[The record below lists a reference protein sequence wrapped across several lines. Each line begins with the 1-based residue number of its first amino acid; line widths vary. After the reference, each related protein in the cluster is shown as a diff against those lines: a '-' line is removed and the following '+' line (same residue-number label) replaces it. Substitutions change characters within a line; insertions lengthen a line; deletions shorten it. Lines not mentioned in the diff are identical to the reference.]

1 MSTVA
6 ALLTVVGL
14 FIIAFGAWA
23 GFWVWLDAKEAAEQ
37 RRHEAEMADALQR
50 SRRVAQTGRYLT
62 DDADRPE

>member
-37 RRHEAEMADALQR
+37 RKHEAEMADAL
-50 SRRVAQTGRYLT
+50 AQSVRQARGRYLT
-62 DDADRPE
+62 DDERRPE